1 MRIYTS
7 IEKDGTVDSEFLRD
21 PDDIEEAMPQSYS
34 DAVKNLVNAVEKRGD
49 LRGAGQKEF
58 SFILGGASCCFTID
72 VDFGEGPG
80 CHFITLW
87 LNTTDTETEEE
98 DQEDPC

>member
-1 MRIYTS
+1 MH
-7 IEKDGTVDSEFLRD
+7 SEFLRD
-21 PDDIEEAMPQSYS
+21 PREDVSDDSYETMPQSYS
-34 DAVKNLVNAVEKRGD
+34 DAMKNLINAIEKRGD
-49 LRGAGQKEF
+49 LRGLRVVDYKEF
-58 SFILGGASCCFTID
+58 SFILGGASCSFNID
-72 VDFGEGPG
+72 VDFDGPG